1 MYMIKITINLYSNIY
16 NVEISEYDTLKKL
29 RREARK
35 KCTQKK

>member
-29 RREARK
+29 RREAK